1 MNSSDWHQEEQLN
14 FPGLLNNSGSI
25 FYASFSETGETLSV
39 SANLSQMSGYSE
51 EDLKKIRITSLF
63 DFRISDVLKKLE
75 ILNEVPFEINVI
87 KKNKTFLFTKTI
99 FIKEKNVVL
108 ALIFPLKEYENLNKF
123 NNTLKD
129 TLLLNTEIISRLQV
143 SPNDENGIFTEV
155 LAKIKTLINF
165 DKGAIFLLDGET
177 LLVKANLCFEKISSS
192 FKKNISEQDK
202 MLSYIT
208 KAGKSIIDGENDYGA
223 SVLDE
228 LGISEGEGLCTIVA
242 PLKIRETVYGL
253 IVLAQDKPYKYDEK
267 DVLILEAVSAT
278 ASYIIKD
285 AELSNVFKMQLKILK
300 ENITERTKTLE
311 LIKEQNKKILE
322 ADKFKNEFLANMSHE
337 LRTPLN
343 AIIGFSEALN
353 MKIFGDLNEK
363 QSEYVRDI
371 NSSGVHLLG
380 MINDLLDLSK
390 IESGKMQVTKE
401 KLNLKMT
408 IIEAL
413 NVVSPLIEQ
422 KSQFIKFDCH
432 DENMEISADR
442 RKFHQILY
450 NLLSN
455 AIKFTPD
462 NGRVEVKTEKNGKF
476 VNISVKD
483 NGIGIAKEFHEKIF
497 GKFQQVNSNNPT
509 RHGSTGLGLTITRE
523 LVKLH
528 DGKIWLDSEPEA
540 GATFTFSIPID

>member
-1 MNSSDWHQEEQLN
+1 MNSSDWHQGNSLN
-14 FPGLLNNSGSI
+14 FPQVIKQSRTI
-25 FYASFSETGETLSV
+25 FYAVFSDSGEIIDFSE
-39 SANLSQMSGYSE
+39 NLSEILGYSH
-51 EDLKKIRITSLF
+51 EDFKKLHLSSLF
-63 DFRISDVLKKLE
+63 DFRISEVQKKLAT
-75 ILNEVPFEINVI
+75 LNEFSFEINLV
-87 KKNKTFLFTKTI
+87 KKNKAFLFSKTV
-99 FIKEKNVVL
+99 FIKNENSVL
-108 ALIFPLKEYENLNKF
+108 AMVLPLKDFENLKDF
-123 NNTLKD
+123 NNRLKNTLF
-129 TLLLNTEIISRLQV
+129 LNTEVISKV
-143 SPNDENGIFTEV
+143 NFSMDENNGIFDDV

-165 DKGAIFLLDGET
+165 DKGAVFLLDGET
-177 LLVKANLCFEKISSS
+177 LLVKANSGFEKISQS
-192 FKKNISEQDK
+192 FKKNISEKDK

-208 KAGKSIIDGENDYGA
+208 KGGKSLVDDDNEYGI

-228 LGISEGEGLCTIVA
+228 LGIADEMGLCTIVS
-242 PLKIRETVYGL
+242 PLKIRETVYGF
-253 IVLAQDKPYKYDEK
+253 IVLAQDKPYKYDEN
-267 DVLILEAVSAT
+267 DVLILESVSAT

-300 ENITERTKTLE
+300 ENITDRTKTLE

-322 ADKFKNEFLANMSHE
+322 ADKVKNEFLANMSHE

-343 AIIGFSEALN
+343 AIIGFSEALS

-363 QSEYVRDI
+363 QSEYIRDI

-401 KLNLKMT
+401 KFNLKSA

-413 NVVSPLIEQ
+413 NIVSPLIEQ

-432 DENMEISADR
+432 DENLEISADR

-450 NLLSN
+450 NLVSN

-462 NGRVEVKTEKNGKF
+462 NGRIEVKTEKNGKF

-497 GKFQQVNSNNPT
+497 GKFQQVNASNPT

-523 LVKLH
+523 LVRLH
-528 DGKIWLDSEPEA
+528 EGKIWLNSEPEA
-540 GATFTFSIPID
+540 GATFVFSLPID